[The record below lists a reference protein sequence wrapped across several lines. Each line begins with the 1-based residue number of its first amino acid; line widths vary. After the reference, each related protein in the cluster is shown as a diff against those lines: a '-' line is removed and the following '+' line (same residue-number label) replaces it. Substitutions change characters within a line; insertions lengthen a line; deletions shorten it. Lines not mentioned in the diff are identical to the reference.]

1 MSSEDI
7 QAPSRRSLQ
16 TAAAAAI
23 LLAGVVVGYGF
34 IHRAQSEQ
42 EIVQWTNTQAIPTVA
57 LAQLT
62 PASPH
67 QTLTL
72 PGNIQPFNRAA
83 IFARVNGYVKSWDH
97 DIGSPVKSG
106 QGLATIDAPDLDQQL
121 SQAKATLASV
131 KANEQIA
138 TLTANRNNVLLQKQ
152 IVAQQLADQT
162 TADAAAKEAVVD
174 ANEANVRQLEAMQ
187 SFKTLAAPF
196 DGVVTAR
203 NVEIGQLIS
212 SGGGSG
218 QALFEVSDLH
228 RVRIFVQVPQS
239 FSAGLAPGMKATF
252 EMPQY
257 PGVQFDATLSHI
269 SKAISATS
277 HSMQIELQAD
287 NTAGKFFGGSYCNV
301 HFEVPTPAN
310 LVTIPSTALVTGNQ
324 DTQVATLD
332 GNNKVVLKSVQLGR
346 DLGDSV
352 EVIAG
357 LTPSDRVINNPPE
370 TLVAGNAVRVAAATP
385 QASASASSPKP
396 QAAAATVS
404 SSKSLT
410 AAPASPSKLSQQ

>member
-1 MSSEDI
+1 MPTEDI
-7 QAPSRRSLQ
+7 KPPSRRSLL
-16 TAAAAAI
+16 TVAAAAV
-23 LLAGVVVGYGF
+23 LLAAVVVGYGF
-34 IHRAQSEQ
+34 INRAQSKQ
-42 EIVQWTNTQAIPTVA
+42 EVVDWTNTQAVPTVA
-57 LAQLT
+57 LAQ
-62 PASPH
+62 PIPGSSS

-83 IFARVNGYVKSWDH
+83 IFARVNGYVKTWDH

-106 QGLATIDAPDLDQQL
+106 QALAAIDAPDLDQQL

-131 KANEQIA
+131 RANLQIA
-138 TLTANRNNVLLQKQ
+138 SLTANRNNILLQKQ

-162 TADAAAKEAVVD
+162 TADATAKEAVVD

-187 SFKTLAAPF
+187 YFKTLAAPF

-203 NVEIGQLIS
+203 NVEIGQLIN

-257 PGVQFDATLSHI
+257 PGVQFDAAVSHI
-269 SKAISATS
+269 SKAINASS
-277 HSMQIELQAD
+277 HSMQVELQAD
-287 NTAGKFFGGSYCNV
+287 NAAGKFFGGSYCNV
-301 HFEVPTPAN
+301 HFELPTDAN

-324 DTQVATLD
+324 GTQVATLD
-332 GNNKVVLKSVQLGR
+332 GNNKVVLKRVQLGR

-357 LTPSDRVINNPPE
+357 LTPSDRIIDNPPG
-370 TLVAGNAVRVAAATP
+370 TPAAGDTVRVAAAAP
-385 QASASASSPKP
+385 QPP
-396 QAAAATVS
+396 GPVS
-404 SSKSLT
+404 SSST
-410 AAPASPSKLSQQ
+410 SRQ

>member
-1 MSSEDI
+1 MSSETI
-7 QAPSRRSLQ
+7 KAPSRRSLQ
-16 TAAAAAI
+16 TAAVAAV

-34 IHRAQSEQ
+34 IDRAQSKQ
-42 EIVQWTNTQAIPTVA
+42 EVADWTSTQAIPTVA
-57 LAQLT
+57 LAQLNS
-62 PASPH
+62 ASSH

-83 IFARVNGYVKSWDH
+83 IFARVNGYVKSWDY
-97 DIGSPVKSG
+97 DIGSPVKAG
-106 QGLATIDAPDLDQQL
+106 QVLASIDAPDLDQQL

-138 TLTANRNNVLLQKQ
+138 TLTASRNNILVQKQ

-162 TADAAAKEAVVD
+162 AADATAKQAVVD

-203 NVEIGQLIS
+203 NVELGQLINA
-212 SGGGSG
+212 GGSG

-228 RVRIFVQVPQS
+228 RVRIYVQVPQS
-239 FSAGLAPGMKATF
+239 FSAGLKVGMKATF

-269 SKAISATS
+269 SKAINLGS
-277 HSMQIELQAD
+277 HTMQVELQAD
-287 NTAGKFFGGSYCNV
+287 NAAGKFFGGSYCNV
-301 HFEVPTPAN
+301 HFEIPTDAN
-310 LVTIPSTALVTGNQ
+310 LVRIPSTALVTGNTG
-324 DTQVATLD
+324 TQVATLD
-332 GNNKVVLKSVQLGR
+332 SNNKVVLKSVQLGR

-352 EVIAG
+352 EVLAG
-357 LTPSDRVINNPPE
+357 LLPSDRIINNPSE
-370 TLVAGNAVRVAAATP
+370 TLAAGDTVRVATATP
-385 QASASASSPKP
+385 Q
-396 QAAAATVS
+396 V
-404 SSKSLT
+404 
-410 AAPASPSKLSQQ
+410 AAPASSAKTSRQ

>member
-7 QAPSRRSLQ
+7 KPPSKRSLL
-16 TAAAAAI
+16 TAATAAI
-23 LLAGVVVGYGF
+23 VLGSVVCGYGF
-34 IHRAQSEQ
+34 IERAESKQ
-42 EIVQWTNTQAIPTVA
+42 EVVQWTNTQAIPTVA
-57 LAQLT
+57 LAQFIPGGT
-62 PASPH
+62 H

-72 PGNIQPFNRAA
+72 PGNIQPYNRAG

-97 DIGSPVKSG
+97 DIGSSVKAG
-106 QGLATIDAPDLDQQL
+106 QVLATIDAPDLDQQL
-121 SQAKATLASV
+121 GQAKATLASV

-138 TLTANRNNVLLQKQ
+138 TLTANRNNILLQKQ

-203 NVEIGQLIS
+203 NVELGMLINS
-212 SGGGSG
+212 GGSG
-218 QALFEVSDLH
+218 QPLFEVSDLH

-239 FSAGLAPGMKATF
+239 FSAALAPGMKATF

-269 SKAISATS
+269 SKAINATS
-277 HSMQIELQAD
+277 HSMQVELQAD
-287 NTAGKFFGGSYCNV
+287 NAAGKFFGGSYCNV
-301 HFEVPTPAN
+301 HFELPTDAG
-310 LVTIPSTALVTGNQ
+310 LVKLPSTALVTGNQ
-324 DTQVATLD
+324 GTEVATLD
-332 GNNKVVLKSVQLGR
+332 SNDMVALKSVQLGR

-352 EVIAG
+352 EIVAG
-357 LTPSDRVINNPPE
+357 LSPSDRVINNPPE
-370 TLVAGNAVRVAAATP
+370 TLSAGDKVRVAAATA
-385 QASASASSPKP
+385 QV
-396 QAAAATVS
+396 AT
-404 SSKSLT
+404 
-410 AAPASPSKLSQQ
+410 PASQSKTARQ

>member
-7 QAPSRRSLQ
+7 KPPSKRSLL
-16 TAAAAAI
+16 TAATAA
-23 LLAGVVVGYGF
+23 VVLGSVVCGYGF
-34 IHRAQSEQ
+34 IERAESKQ
-42 EIVQWTNTQAIPTVA
+42 EVVQWTNTQAIPTVA
-57 LAQLT
+57 LAQFIPGGT
-62 PASPH
+62 H

-72 PGNIQPFNRAA
+72 PGNIQPYNRAA

-97 DIGSPVKSG
+97 DIGSSVKAG
-106 QGLATIDAPDLDQQL
+106 QVLATIDAPDLDQQL
-121 SQAKATLASV
+121 GQAKATLASV

-138 TLTANRNNVLLQKQ
+138 TLTANRNNILLQKQ

-203 NVEIGQLIS
+203 NVELGMLINS
-212 SGGGSG
+212 GGSG
-218 QALFEVSDLH
+218 QPLFEVSDLH

-269 SKAISATS
+269 SKAINATS
-277 HSMQIELQAD
+277 HSMQVELQAD
-287 NTAGKFFGGSYCNV
+287 NAAGKFFGGSYCNV
-301 HFEVPTPAN
+301 HFELPTDAN
-310 LVTIPSTALVTGNQ
+310 LVKLPSTALVTGNQ
-324 DTQVATLD
+324 GTEVATLD
-332 GNNKVVLKSVQLGR
+332 SNDKVVLKSVQLGR

-352 EVIAG
+352 EIVAG
-357 LTPSDRVINNPPE
+357 LSPSDRGINSPPE
-370 TLVAGNAVRVAAATP
+370 TLLAGDKVRVAAATP
-385 QASASASSPKP
+385 QI
-396 QAAAATVS
+396 AT
-404 SSKSLT
+404 
-410 AAPASPSKLSQQ
+410 PASQSRTSQH

>member
-7 QAPSRRSLQ
+7 KAPSRRSLL

-23 LLAGVVVGYGF
+23 LLASVVVGYGF
-34 IHRAQSEQ
+34 IDRAQSKQ
-42 EIVQWTNTQAIPTVA
+42 EVVQWTNTQAIPTVA

-83 IFARVNGYVKSWDH
+83 IFARVNGYVKSWDN

-106 QGLATIDAPDLDQQL
+106 QALATIDAPDLDQQL

-138 TLTANRNNVLLQKQ
+138 TLTANRNNILLQKQ

-162 TADAAAKEAVVD
+162 TADATAKEAVVD

-203 NVEIGQLIS
+203 NVEIGQLIN

-269 SKAISATS
+269 SKAINATS

-287 NTAGKFFGGSYCNV
+287 NAAGKFFGGSYCNV

-310 LVTIPSTALVTGNQ
+310 LVTIPSTALLTGNQ

-357 LTPSDRVINNPPE
+357 LTPSDRIINNPPE
-370 TLVAGNAVRVAAATP
+370 TLVAGDAVRVAAATP
-385 QASASASSPKP
+385 QAAASASSTKP
-396 QAAAATVS
+396 QAAAAPVS
-404 SSKSLT
+404 SSKSLA
-410 AAPASPSKLSQQ
+410 AAPASPSKTSQQ